1 MRLSSWFPTRAVTAF
16 SLVVSACGVEA
27 DPFVSDTEALTC
39 EPDVA
44 TIFPTLAI
52 RAGPPAVSTGEV
64 PHQQI
69 DAESTPELIEELT
82 EKMFSLSILE
92 RRPTTLALTGTALW
106 LTEDIPLSRP
116 ECVPG
121 GREFAHIHID
131 GNMHT
136 VLPHG
141 PVEEAVSAGWAD
153 PHPFAGVRPGF
164 ETFVL
169 LFTPRSSEEIDVMF
183 QLIVEAINFIT
194 GG

>member
-1 MRLSSWFPTRAVTAF
+1 MRLSSRFQTRAATALL
-16 SLVVSACGVEA
+16 LVVSACGVEA
-27 DPFVSDTEALTC
+27 DPFVSDAEALAC
-39 EPDVA
+39 EPGVA
-44 TIFPTLAI
+44 TIFPALAT

-64 PHQQI
+64 PHPQI
-69 DAESTPELIEELT
+69 DAESTPELIQELT
-82 EKMFSLSILE
+82 ERMFSLSILDQ
-92 RRPTTLALTGTALW
+92 RPTVLAIAGTALW

-121 GREFAHIHID
+121 VREFAHIHID
-131 GNMHT
+131 GSMHT

-141 PVEEAVSAGWAD
+141 RVEEAVAAGWAD